1 MLLVDFLRGSKDHNG
16 YSRSA
21 GMAAWVVIRVR
32 ACGRL
37 PMIIITCLVFWGCIF
52 GFCLL
57 LGLKVFDYLFRF
69 FDALFLC
76 FGLVVG

>member
-1 MLLVDFLRGSKDHNG
+1 MLSWDGHLSCNQCACKWAVTDDH
-16 YSRSA
+16 
-21 GMAAWVVIRVR
+21 
-32 ACGRL
+32 
-37 PMIIITCLVFWGCIF
+37 ITCFVFWGCIF

-69 FDALFLC
+69 FDVLFLC